1 MNKRISEINSYLNRS
16 IDDTNKLIDSLERR
30 MERIE
35 EENKEIRRELSEIKG
50 DIREMKIRTEKIESD
65 VVDTKTCFTKLLI
78 HLKINGGRNKNKNGN
93 RLKPLKLFLNIK
105 QQ

>member
-65 VVDTKTCFTKLLI
+65 VVDIKNLLY
-78 HLKINGGRNKNKNGN
+78 KIIDTSQNQRGKEQK
-93 RLKPLKLFLNIK
+93 
-105 QQ
+105 